1 MKKNYRSITQLFGIF
16 FLLTLL
22 LTPVVSAQPPTQYL
36 NVLGSSFT
44 PTSSTQSYNSGE
56 GCIWNTGGLDGF
68 SFPVLLPRGS
78 LIKRLEFYFFEFTP
92 LVFPL
97 TPPFSTLA
105 LLKYDPFANTSTTL
119 AAIPLVGIIGRL
131 KLPTA
136 ELNITVETDCTVDSK
151 CFYELT
157 WQPQAAN
164 TSRLCGAR
172 IHYIPP
178 FGAVA
183 LPIIQNN

>member
-1 MKKNYRSITQLFGIF
+1 MKNNYQSMVKLVGIV
-16 FLLTLL
+16 FLLTFL
-22 LTPVVSAQPPTQYL
+22 LTPVVSAQPATQYL
-36 NVLGSSFT
+36 NVLGPSFN
-44 PTSSTQSYNSGE
+44 PLNSTQSYSSGD
-56 GCIWNTGGLDGF
+56 GCIGNTAGVDGF

-78 LIKRLEFYFFEFTP
+78 LIKYLEYYFFEAVP
-92 LVFPL
+92 RVM
-97 TPPFSTLA
+97 PPFSTLA
-105 LLKYDPFANTSTTL
+105 LKKYDPLTNTSTAL
-119 AAIPLVGIIGRL
+119 IGIPLVGVAGRI
-131 KLPTA
+131 KFVSG

-157 WQPQAAN
+157 WQPGQAS

-183 LPIIQNN
+183 LPLIQRN